1 MISIL
6 KFTNGHNSVK
16 KVDRV
21 KVLIP
26 STSPNET
33 LYLIK
38 IT

>member
-6 KFTNGHNSVK
+6 KFTNGHKSVK

-26 STSPNET
+26 STSSNDT
-33 LYLIK
+33 KYI
-38 IT
+38 